1 MLGHFLAAFDA
12 GAFLRA
18 ILQGTKEAGTDPH
31 SMNAGILG
39 LTRDSAKTWFY
50 AWLYGAGDEKLGKI
64 AHRDKGYGR
73 KMRVKFLASVPGFD
87 GLLKAIQRTVK
98 ERGYLLALDGHPLPI
113 RSDHAALNT
122 LLQSAGALV
131 MKKALVILDANLSYI
146 YQPGVDYEIVANV
159 HDEWQV
165 LVAPTADPELIGQL
179 AVDAI
184 TAAGQ
189 HFRLRCP
196 LSGEYKIGKNWK
208 ETH

>member
-1 MLGHFLAAFDA
+1 
-12 GAFLRA
+12 
-18 ILQGTKEAGTDPH
+18 
-31 SMNAGILG
+31 
-39 LTRDSAKTWFY
+39 
-50 AWLYGAGDEKLGKI
+50 
-64 AHRDKGYGR
+64 
-73 KMRVKFLASVPGFD
+73 
-87 GLLKAIQRTVK
+87 
-98 ERGYLLALDGHPLPI
+98 
-113 RSDHAALNT
+113 
-122 LLQSAGALV
+122 